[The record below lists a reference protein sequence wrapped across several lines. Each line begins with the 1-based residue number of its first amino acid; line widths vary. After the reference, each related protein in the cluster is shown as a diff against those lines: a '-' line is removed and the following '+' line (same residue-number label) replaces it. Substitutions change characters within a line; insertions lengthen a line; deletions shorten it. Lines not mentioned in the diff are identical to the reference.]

1 MNEWGAIEAVVA
13 EAPQGTTVGVSVRVV
28 GKGQQWGHNAE
39 LVLPAASTIKVT
51 ILAALYR
58 AVEEGRISLDEVVL
72 VDPEAKVPGSG
83 VLTWLTDGLRLPVA
97 DLAYLMIAI
106 SDNTASNLL
115 VDLVGRPQVQA
126 TIDDLRLWDTAL
138 NRHLLGRMPDPGMP
152 ENLTTASDLAAL
164 MERIAAGTA
173 ASPESC
179 ARMRATL
186 ASQPYRD
193 RLGRFLPEEYAFAG
207 KTGSIGDYVHDSGL
221 IETPRGTLALA
232 VMTKGFA
239 ESHAAEAFIGRV
251 AMAAIEGLGA
261 GS

>member
-1 MNEWGAIEAVVA
+1 MNWSAVESIVA
-13 EAPQGTTVGVSVRVV
+13 EAPPETTVGVSVRVV
-28 GKGQQWGHNAE
+28 GTGESWGYNDG

-58 AVEEGRISLDEVVL
+58 DVDAGRVSLDEVVL
-72 VDPEAKVPGSG
+72 VDPVAKVEGSG
-83 VLTWLTDGLRLPVA
+83 VLTWLRDGLRLPVA

-115 VDLVGRPQVQA
+115 MDLVGRPRVQA
-126 TIDDLRLWDTAL
+126 TIDDLGLRDTAL
-138 NRHLLGRMPDPGMP
+138 NRHFLGRMPDPGMP
-152 ENLTTASDLAAL
+152 ENLTSAGDLAAL

-173 ASPESC
+173 ASAESC

-186 ASQPYRD
+186 ALQQYRD
-193 RLGRFLPEEYAFAG
+193 RLGRFLPEALAFAG

-221 IETPRGTLALA
+221 IETPRGTLGLA
-232 VMTKGFA
+232 VMTKGFS

-251 AMAAIEGLGA
+251 AIAAVEGLGV
-261 GS
+261 GG